1 MKILVVDDQKINR
14 TLPCVL
20 LRQAGCDV
28 EEVESGEAAL
38 AALRARPM
46 DAVLLDISMPGLSG
60 TEVCRRV
67 RGDPAL
73 AGLFVVAYTAHAL
86 PEDRQACLDAGMDDY
101 LSKPVDRL
109 RLYRALRPWL
119 PAAAHG

>member
-38 AALRARPM
+38 AALDLDLGVPTA
-46 DAVLLDISMPGLSG
+46 DEASLLLEINAWFGLSPRSLAESVSAAVSPPNACAVNEG
-60 TEVCRRV
+60 TFCDSATRRS
-67 RGDPAL
+67 GWPIDSSAL
-73 AGLFVVAYTAHAL
+73 ESRTTTGAGL
-86 PEDRQACLDAGMDDY
+86 
-101 LSKPVDRL
+101 S
-109 RLYRALRPWL
+109 
-119 PAAAHG
+119 

>member
-38 AALRARPM
+38 AALHARPM
-46 DAVLLDISMPGLSG
+46 DAVLVDISMPGLSG

-67 RGDPAL
+67 RADPAL

-86 PEDRQACLDAGMDDY
+86 PEKRVEILAAGFDEVLIKPINRQRLLEAMRL
-101 LSKPVDRL
+101 PV
-109 RLYRALRPWL
+109 
-119 PAAAHG
+119 

>member
-38 AALRARPM
+38 AALHPMSVRPVL
-46 DAVLLDISMPGLSG
+46 AACGPIELLDDLSWPVA
-60 TEVCRRV
+60 E
-67 RGDPAL
+67 AL
-73 AGLFVVAYTAHAL
+73 KA
-86 PEDRQACLDAGMDDY
+86 
-101 LSKPVDRL
+101 
-109 RLYRALRPWL
+109 
-119 PAAAHG
+119 

>member
-14 TLPCVL
+14 TLPCIL

-38 AALRARPM
+38 AALRAGPM

-86 PEDRQACLDAGMDDY
+86 PEERVEILAAGFDEVLIKPINRQRLLEAMRL
-101 LSKPVDRL
+101 PV
-109 RLYRALRPWL
+109 
-119 PAAAHG
+119 

>member
-46 DAVLLDISMPGLSG
+46 DAVLLDIGLPGFDGYQVARELRKRPQLQALVLIALSG
-60 TEVCRRV
+60 YGQE
-67 RGDPAL
+67 
-73 AGLFVVAYTAHAL
+73 
-86 PEDRQACLDAGMDDY
+86 EDRRRAREAGFNHHMI
-101 LSKPVDRL
+101 KPVNNDELFRVL
-109 RLYRALRPWL
+109 DTLIASGRA
-119 PAAAHG
+119 

>member
-73 AGLFVVAYTAHAL
+73 AGSFVVAYTAQSL
-86 PEDRQACLDAGMDDY
+86 PEELAEILAASFAK
-101 LSKPVDRL
+101 LLVKPINRKRL
-109 RLYRALRPWL
+109 L
-119 PAAAHG
+119 